1 MMQCDLCGDSSW
13 IAPEYEEEVGF
24 VDTPCPKCQWPR
36 RALPPIPAPL
46 DGMGMK
52 FGISDSDR
60 IQLGIEYEWAKHG
73 PAW

>member
-1 MMQCDLCGDSSW
+1 MTCDWCDNRGW
-13 IAPEYEEEVGF
+13 VAPDYEREVGF

-46 DGMGMK
+46 DGMGMR